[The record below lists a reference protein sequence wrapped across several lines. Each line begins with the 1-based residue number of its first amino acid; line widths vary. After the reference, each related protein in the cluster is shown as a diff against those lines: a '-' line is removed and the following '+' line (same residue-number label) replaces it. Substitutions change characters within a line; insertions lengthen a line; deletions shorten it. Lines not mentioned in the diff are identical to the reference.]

1 MMGKEAI
8 TQKIDALLNII
19 VDKESF
25 NEKIKE
31 LRDYARGQEALDELQ
46 EINRLATETLQSE
59 IDAMKSVMVEK

>member
-1 MMGKEAI
+1 MGKEAI